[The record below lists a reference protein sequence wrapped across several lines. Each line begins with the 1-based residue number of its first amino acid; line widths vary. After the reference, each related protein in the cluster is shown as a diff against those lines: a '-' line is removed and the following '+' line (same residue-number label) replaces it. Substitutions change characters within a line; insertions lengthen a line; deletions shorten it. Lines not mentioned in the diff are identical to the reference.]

1 MKLSE
6 LGSAPNLLTLLRLIF
21 VPLVVVEIQQQA
33 YGWALAIFVVAGI
46 TDGLDGLLARALKQK
61 TTIGQYLDPIADKLL
76 LSTMFLMLS
85 IAHTTPGGPS
95 IIRWP
100 VTIMVFS
107 RDIIILIVCTL
118 LYATGTM
125 KVFRPSL
132 LGKANTAVQ
141 ILSVFMALVY
151 QIVQA
156 EWARLAKLWSLRAT
170 MALTTISGVHYVL
183 RLAIDLRAV
192 HHTDLEKE
200 TPNALDQ

>member
-1 MKLSE
+1 MRLRE

-21 VPLVVVEIQQQA
+21 VPLVVVEIQQQSYA
-33 YGWALAIFVVAGI
+33 WALTIFVVAGI

-61 TTIGQYLDPIADKLL
+61 TTVGQYLDPIADKLL

-85 IAHTTPGGPS
+85 IAH

-100 VTIMVFS
+100 FTIMVFS

-132 LGKANTAVQ
+132 FGKANTAMQ
-141 ILSVFMALVY
+141 ILSVFLALFHE
-151 QIVQA
+151 INHL
-156 EWARLAKLWSLRAT
+156 EWTRLAKRWSLWAT
-170 MALTTISGVHYVL
+170 VALTTISGVHYVL
-183 RLAIDLRAV
+183 RLAVDLRAV
-192 HHTDLEKE
+192 HHEDLE
-200 TPNALDQ
+200 TDTNPPSQ

>member
-1 MKLSE
+1 MRLRE

-21 VPLVVVEIQQQA
+21 VPLVVVEIQQQS
-33 YGWALAIFVVAGI
+33 YTWALITFVVAGI

-85 IAHTTPGGPS
+85 IAH

-100 VTIMVFS
+100 FTIMFFS

-132 LGKANTAVQ
+132 FGKANTAMQ
-141 ILSVFMALVY
+141 ILSVFVALFHE
-151 QIVQA
+151 INHL
-156 EWARLAKLWSLRAT
+156 EWTRLAKRWSLWAT
-170 MALTTISGVHYVL
+170 VALTTISGVHYVL
-183 RLAIDLRAV
+183 RLAVDLRAV
-192 HHTDLEKE
+192 HHEDLE
-200 TPNALDQ
+200 TDTNPPSQ